1 MRGVGECRRC
11 SGVGRLTDG
20 VTGTTGSAAALP
32 NRARSKTQRRYL
44 AREEGGRV
52 TQRVIRMRCALL
64 LRSAGPRQARA
75 RGTAQH
81 VQLYLASPPPPFGR
95 SRMTVPLVIHARVAF
110 SPDRPPCHP
119 LSLPWPSRR
128 TVKLFSVWGP
138 FESLRGPLNVGVLH
152 GDAHLVHSRPGHV
165 LKRSWSVP
173 PECSPKGQGTSS
185 QTLIKATRT
194 QLHSNAGPA
203 GTWDPSVDADSDLAA
218 RSTRSQIATRRS
230 RPLSG

>member
-1 MRGVGECRRC
+1 M
-11 SGVGRLTDG
+11 
-20 VTGTTGSAAALP
+20 
-32 NRARSKTQRRYL
+32 
-44 AREEGGRV
+44 
-52 TQRVIRMRCALL
+52 

-165 LKRSWSVP
+165 LKRSWSVSRDAAP
-173 PECSPKGQGTSS
+173 RHFVANLDQSNSNAAALHCGAGGYLGSFGRRGLGPCSPEHAESDRDTTVTTSIWMTS
-185 QTLIKATRT
+185 A
-194 QLHSNAGPA
+194 P
-203 GTWDPSVDADSDLAA
+203 
-218 RSTRSQIATRRS
+218 
-230 RPLSG
+230 